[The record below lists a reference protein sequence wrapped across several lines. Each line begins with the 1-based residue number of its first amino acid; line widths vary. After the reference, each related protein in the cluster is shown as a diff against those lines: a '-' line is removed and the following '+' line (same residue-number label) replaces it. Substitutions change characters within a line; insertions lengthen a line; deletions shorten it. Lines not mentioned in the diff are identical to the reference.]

1 MQRCGIF
8 SGYLRHIN
16 KVIDP
21 MKQILTFITLA
32 VVLVACNSGGKQ
44 GTISG
49 KITGAEGKTVFLQR
63 FVDNRA
69 VLSDSATIAS
79 NGQFTLTPSEGL
91 ELNFYRLYLDNDHSF
106 VFITDSTQALVL
118 ETAFDDFDAQ
128 KKASGSPHTEQLFAF
143 YTSVRP
149 LVEKETELREITRST
164 TASSEEKS
172 QALSQ
177 SVELKREKREKCLAF
192 VDQNSSSPAVL
203 AALEELNI
211 SQDLASYKK
220 VRDGLKGVFDHTTYY
235 KMVNEQ
241 IMQFERQE
249 QAKVNPTNQPRS
261 NATFTE
267 GMVAPEITMVDP
279 SGKNRSLSDL
289 KGKVVLIDFW
299 ASWCGPCRREN
310 PNVVNAYKRY
320 KDKGFEIF
328 SVSLDSDGAKWQQ
341 AIAQDGLIWANHVSD
356 LKGWQNGAA
365 QAYGVSSIPHT
376 ILLGKDGKIAGTHLR
391 GPALDAK
398 LAELLGS

>member
-1 MQRCGIF
+1 
-8 SGYLRHIN
+8 
-16 KVIDP
+16 
-21 MKQILTFITLA
+21 MKQLLTLITLA
-32 VVLVACNSGGKQ
+32 VVLIACNAGGKQ

-49 KITGAEGKTVFLQR
+49 KITGAEGKTVYLQR
-63 FVDNRA
+63 FVNNRA
-69 VLSDSATIAS
+69 IVSDSATVGNDGSFSIA
-79 NGQFTLTPSEGL
+79 PSQGL
-91 ELNFYRLYLDNDHSF
+91 ELNFYRLYLDNDHAF
-106 VFITDSTQALVL
+106 VFITDSTQGVVL
-118 ETAFDDFDAQ
+118 ETTYADFDAQ
-128 KKASGSPHTEQLFAF
+128 KKATGSPQTEQLFGF
-143 YTSVRP
+143 YASVRP
-149 LVEKETELREITRST
+149 LVEKEMELREITRSA

-177 SVELKREKREKCLAF
+177 SVELKREKREKCLAYI
-192 VDQNSSSPAVL
+192 DQNASSPAVL

-235 KMVNEQ
+235 KMLNEQ

-249 QAKVNPTNQPRS
+249 QAKANPTNQPRT
-261 NATFTE
+261 NATYTE
-267 GMVAPEITMVDP
+267 GMVAPEITMADP
-279 SGKNRSLSDL
+279 SGKTRSLSDL

-328 SVSLDSDGAKWQQ
+328 SVSLDSDGGKWQQ
-341 AIAQDGLIWANHVSD
+341 AIAQDGLVWENHVSD

-391 GPALDAK
+391 GAALEAK

>member
-1 MQRCGIF
+1 
-8 SGYLRHIN
+8 
-16 KVIDP
+16 
-21 MKQILTFITLA
+21 MKQLLTLITLA
-32 VVLVACNSGGKQ
+32 VILVACNTGGKQ

-49 KITGAEGKTVFLQR
+49 KITGAEGKTVYLQR
-63 FVDNRA
+63 FVNNRA
-69 VLSDSATIAS
+69 IVSDSATVADDGRFSIA
-79 NGQFTLTPSEGL
+79 PSQGL
-91 ELNFYRLYLDNDHSF
+91 ELNFYRLYLDNDHAF
-106 VFITDSTQALVL
+106 VFITDSTQGIEL
-118 ETAFDDFDAQ
+118 ETTYADFDAQ
-128 KKASGSPHTEQLFAF
+128 KKATGSPQTEQLFGF
-143 YTSVRP
+143 YASVRP
-149 LVEKETELREITRST
+149 LVEKEMELREITRST

-177 SVELKREKREKCLAF
+177 SVELKREKREKCLAYI
-192 VDQNSSSPAVL
+192 DQNASSPAVM

-235 KMVNEQ
+235 TMLNEQ

-249 QAKVNPTNQPRS
+249 QAKVNPTNQPRT
-261 NATFTE
+261 NATYSE
-267 GMVAPEITMVDP
+267 GMVAPEISMADP
-279 SGKNRSLSDL
+279 SGKTRSLSDL

-328 SVSLDSDGAKWQQ
+328 SVSLDSDGGKWQQ
-341 AIAQDGLIWANHVSD
+341 AIAQDGLVWENHVSD

-391 GPALDAK
+391 GAALEAK

>member
-1 MQRCGIF
+1 
-8 SGYLRHIN
+8 
-16 KVIDP
+16 

-32 VVLVACNSGGKQ
+32 VVLIACNSGGKQ
-44 GTISG
+44 GSISG

-69 VLSDSATIAS
+69 VLIDSATIAS
-79 NGQFTLTPSEGL
+79 NGEFRLTPSEGL
-91 ELNFYRLYLDNDHSF
+91 ELNFYGLYLDNERALI
-106 VFITDSTQALVL
+106 FITDSTQALVL
-118 ETAFDDFDAQ
+118 ETSFADFDAQ
-128 KKASGSPHTEQLFAF
+128 KKATGSPQTEQLFAF

-149 LVEKETELREITRST
+149 IVEQEVELRNITRSA

-192 VDQNSSSPAVL
+192 IEQNSNSPAVL
-203 AALEELNI
+203 AALVELNI
-211 SQDLASYKK
+211 SQDIAAYKK
-220 VRDGLKGVFDHTTYY
+220 VRDGLKGVFDHTTEF
-235 KMVNEQ
+235 KMVNEK
-241 IMQFERQE
+241 IMQFERQD

-261 NATFTE
+261 NASYSE
-267 GMVAPEITMVDP
+267 GMVAPEISMADP
-279 SGKNRSLSDL
+279 SGKTRSLSDL

-310 PNVVNAYKRY
+310 PTVVNAYKRY
-320 KDKGFEIF
+320 KDKGFEVF

-341 AIAQDGLIWANHVSD
+341 AIAQDGLIWSNHVSD

-365 QAYGVSSIPHT
+365 QAYSVTSIPHT
-376 ILLGKDGKIAGTHLR
+376 ILLGKDGKIVGSHLR
-391 GPALDAK
+391 GAALEAK

>member
-1 MQRCGIF
+1 
-8 SGYLRHIN
+8 
-16 KVIDP
+16 
-21 MKQILTFITLA
+21 MKQFLTLITLM
-32 VVLVACNSGGKQ
+32 VVLVACNSTGKQ

-49 KITGAEGKTVFLQR
+49 KIDGAEGKTVFLQR
-63 FVDNRA
+63 FVNNQA
-69 VLSDSATIAS
+69 VLSDSATVG
-79 NGQFTLTPSEGL
+79 NDGRFTITPGSGL
-91 ELNFYRLYLDNDHSF
+91 ELNFYRLYLDNDRSF
-106 VFITDSTQALVL
+106 VFVTDSTQAIVL
-118 ETAFDDFDAQ
+118 ETTYDDFDGQ
-128 KKASGSPHTEQLFAF
+128 KKASGSPHTEQLFGYYA
-143 YTSVRP
+143 TVRP
-149 LVEKETELREITRST
+149 LVEKELELREITRSA

-177 SVELKREKREKCLAF
+177 SVELKREKREKSLAF
-192 VDQNSSSPAVL
+192 VDQNSNSPAVL

-211 SQDLASYKK
+211 SQDIAAYKK

-241 IMQFERQE
+241 IVQFERQA
-249 QAKVNPTNQPRS
+249 QAKANPMNPAQK
-261 NATFTE
+261 NASYTE
-267 GMVAPEITMVDP
+267 GMVAPEITMADP
-279 SGKNRSLSDL
+279 TGKSRSLSSL

-310 PNVVNAYKRY
+310 PTVVNAYNRY

-328 SVSLDSDGAKWQQ
+328 SVSLDSDGGKWQQ
-341 AIAQDGLIWANHVSD
+341 AIAQDGLIWDNHVSD

-376 ILLGKDGKIAGTHLR
+376 ILLGKDGKIVGTHLR
-391 GPALDAK
+391 GPALEAK

>member
-1 MQRCGIF
+1 
-8 SGYLRHIN
+8 
-16 KVIDP
+16 
-21 MKQILTFITLA
+21 MKQLLTLITLA
-32 VVLVACNSGGKQ
+32 VVLIACNAGGKQ

-49 KITGAEGKTVFLQR
+49 KITGAEGKTVYLQR
-63 FVDNRA
+63 FVNNRA
-69 VLSDSATIAS
+69 VVSDSATVGNDGSFSIA
-79 NGQFTLTPSEGL
+79 PSQGL
-91 ELNFYRLYLDNDHSF
+91 ELNFYRLYLDNDHAF
-106 VFITDSTQALVL
+106 VFITDSTQGVVL
-118 ETAFDDFDAQ
+118 ETTYADFDAQ
-128 KKASGSPHTEQLFAF
+128 KKATGSPQTEQLFGF
-143 YTSVRP
+143 YASVRP
-149 LVEKETELREITRST
+149 LVEKEIELRDITRST

-177 SVELKREKREKCLAF
+177 SVELKREKREKCLAYI
-192 VDQNSSSPAVL
+192 DQNASSPAVL

-235 KMVNEQ
+235 KMLNEQ

-249 QAKVNPTNQPRS
+249 QAKANPTNQPRT
-261 NATFTE
+261 NATYSE
-267 GMVAPEITMVDP
+267 GMVAPEITMADP
-279 SGKNRSLSDL
+279 SGKTRSLSDL

-328 SVSLDSDGAKWQQ
+328 SVSLDSDGGKWQQ
-341 AIAQDGLIWANHVSD
+341 AIAQDGLVWENHVSD

-391 GPALDAK
+391 GAALEAK

>member
-1 MQRCGIF
+1 
-8 SGYLRHIN
+8 
-16 KVIDP
+16 

-32 VVLVACNSGGKQ
+32 VVLIACNSGGKQ
-44 GTISG
+44 GSISG

-79 NGQFTLTPSEGL
+79 NGEFTLTPSEGL
-91 ELNFYRLYLDNDHSF
+91 ELNFYRLFLDNDRAF

-118 ETAFDDFDAQ
+118 ETTFADFDAQ
-128 KKASGSPHTEQLFAF
+128 KKATGSPQTEQLFAF
-143 YTSVRP
+143 YASVRP
-149 LVEKETELREITRST
+149 IVEKELELRDITRST
-164 TASSEEKS
+164 SASSEDKS

-192 VDQNSSSPAVL
+192 IDQNANSPAVL

-211 SQDLASYKK
+211 SQDVDAYKK

-235 KMVNEQ
+235 KMLNEQ

-261 NATFTE
+261 NASYSE
-267 GMVAPEITMVDP
+267 GMVAPEISMADP
-279 SGKNRSLSDL
+279 SGKTRSLSDL

-310 PNVVNAYKRY
+310 PTVVNAYKRY

-341 AIAQDGLIWANHVSD
+341 AIAKDGLTWANHVSD
-356 LKGWQNGAA
+356 LKGWQNAAA
-365 QAYGVSSIPHT
+365 QAYSVTSIPHT
-376 ILLGKDGKIAGTHLR
+376 ILLGKDGKIVGTHLR
-391 GPALDAK
+391 GAALEAK

>member
-1 MQRCGIF
+1 
-8 SGYLRHIN
+8 
-16 KVIDP
+16 
-21 MKQILTFITLA
+21 MKQLLTLITLA
-32 VVLVACNSGGKQ
+32 VVLIACNAGGKQ

-49 KITGAEGKTVFLQR
+49 KITGAEGKTVYLQR
-63 FVDNRA
+63 FVNNRA
-69 VLSDSATIAS
+69 IVSDSATVGNDGSFSIA
-79 NGQFTLTPSEGL
+79 PSQGL
-91 ELNFYRLYLDNDHSF
+91 ELNFYRLYLDNDHAF
-106 VFITDSTQALVL
+106 VFITDSTQGVVL
-118 ETAFDDFDAQ
+118 ETTYADFDAQ
-128 KKASGSPHTEQLFAF
+128 KKATGSPQTEQLFGF
-143 YTSVRP
+143 YASVRP
-149 LVEKETELREITRST
+149 LVEKEIELRDITRST

-177 SVELKREKREKCLAF
+177 SVELKREKREKCLAYI
-192 VDQNSSSPAVL
+192 DQNASSPAVL

-235 KMVNEQ
+235 KMLNEQ

-249 QAKVNPTNQPRS
+249 QAKANPTNQPRT
-261 NATFTE
+261 NATYSE
-267 GMVAPEITMVDP
+267 GMVAPEITMADP
-279 SGKNRSLSDL
+279 SGKTRSLSDL

-328 SVSLDSDGAKWQQ
+328 SVSLDSDGGKWQQ
-341 AIAQDGLIWANHVSD
+341 AIAQDGLVWENHVSD

-391 GPALDAK
+391 GAALEAK